1 MMLISFFYVTLVI
14 PSKYQKNKM
23 RLSISRKQ
31 HTKNILQDN
40 IQKNDE
46 TKEVPGNIPSDQPS
60 LDDAVLLVEN
70 KISDYVTAVDEAKF
84 FCVGIIDIVNSTKTV
99 SKLSQKKSSR
109 YYELFLNTMAKSLHR
124 FNTQILKTMGDSL
137 LFYFPETCFAERKFG
152 FLTCLES
159 GFSLKD
165 SYIELNRHLEEE
177 GLPKID
183 FRISFDYG
191 YLTIMKDMEN
201 RIDLVGPTINTCSK
215 INSLCPINDM
225 IIGGDLYEKTKNFE
239 EYKIKK
245 IDSYSIDLKH
255 SYPVYS
261 VNRKIK
267 SV

>member
-1 MMLISFFYVTLVI
+1 MNREFLTNQILSDRITL
-14 PSKYQKNKM
+14 N
-23 RLSISRKQ
+23 
-31 HTKNILQDN
+31 
-40 IQKNDE
+40 
-46 TKEVPGNIPSDQPS
+46 
-60 LDDAVLLVEN
+60 DAVFLTEN
-70 KISDYVTAVDEAKF
+70 KTSDYVSAINEAQF

-99 SKLSQKKSSR
+99 SKLSQTKSSR
-109 YYELFLNTMAKSLHR
+109 YYELFLNTMAKSLNQ
-124 FNTQILKTMGDSL
+124 FNTEILKTMGDSL

-159 GFSLKD
+159 GFSLKK
-165 SYIELNRHLEEE
+165 SYVELNNCLEEE

-191 YLTIMKDMEN
+191 YLTIMKDREN
-201 RIDLVGPTINTCSK
+201 RLDLVGPTINTCSK

-261 VNRKIK
+261 VNRKI
-267 SV
+267 

>member
-1 MMLISFFYVTLVI
+1 VKLHN
-14 PSKYQKNKM
+14 PE
-23 RLSISRKQ
+23 KQ
-31 HTKNILQDN
+31 HAKSDQLQM
-40 IQKNDE
+40 IVQKNDE
-46 TKEVPGNIPSDQPS
+46 ENKIPTKSSSDQIT
-60 LDDAVLLVEN
+60 LDDAVNLIEN
-70 KISDYVTAVDEAKF
+70 DTSNYVTTVNDAQF

-109 YYELFLNTMAKSLHR
+109 YYELFLNTMAKSLNR

-137 LFYFPETCFAERKFG
+137 LFYFPETCFVERKFG

-165 SYIELNRHLEEE
+165 SYVELNRHLEEE

-191 YLTIMKDMEN
+191 YLTIMKDREN

-225 IIGGDLYEKTKNFE
+225 IIGGDLYEKTKHFE

-255 SYPVYS
+255 SYPIYS
-261 VNRKIK
+261 VNRKI
-267 SV
+267 